1 MKLINIK
8 NLRRLLP
15 FLPLLL
21 LTLALGCKP
30 SEPKD
35 YLNETQAELDERMEW
50 WRDGTFG
57 MFIHW
62 GAYAVPA
69 GIHNGEEVPGIGEWI
84 MERGKISIEEYEKY
98 VHQFNPVKYDA
109 NEWARIASDAGMKY
123 MVITSKH
130 HDGFCLWDS
139 KVSDYDVMDAAPI
152 QRDLLKELAVA
163 CKKHGVKLCFY
174 HSIMDWHHP
183 DANKESFA
191 KYREEYLIPQLDELL
206 SGDYGDIGVLWFD
219 GEWIS
224 EWTEDQGKALYQH
237 LREVKPDLIIN
248 NRVGKGRQG
257 MQGMN
262 KDRSYAG
269 DFGTPEQEILETASA
284 LDWESCM
291 TMNNTWGFKKND
303 HDWKSAEMLI
313 HNLVDIIAKGGNY
326 LLNVGPT
333 AEGLIPAESVERLA
347 EMGEWIRVNEEAIY
361 KTQRFEHYKEGE
373 KIRYIQDKKG
383 KYVYAVA
390 FEWPGESFD
399 LNYAKPKEGSKIELL
414 GYSGKLDWEYS
425 LEEGLKIIMP
435 EELADPKKRP
445 CKYAWVFKMQA
456 GPAGVVI
463 APTVTVKSEEN
474 PKTVVFFDKV
484 EFSVETP
491 KGSKAYYT
499 LDGSKPN
506 ESSSLYSQA
515 LTLNEST
522 TLKVLAVEVG
532 KSSSEMVTVRFV
544 QSNKYKATATITSP
558 SPKYPGK
565 GIKGFLSYGDGI
577 RGSIKDIQDGN
588 WVGFEG
594 YTMSVCLELEDN
606 QTINR
611 IEAGFLQKLGSWI
624 FLPDRVSFFAGD
636 AQNAMKN
643 VGEIEYTTPANAK
656 EIKVVDMGIDLSGI
670 KAKYIKVTARTVGT
684 IPEWHPGAGGS
695 GWLFCDEIII
705 N

>member
-1 MKLINIK
+1 MKKISRTRG
-8 NLRRLLP
+8 RRLFPL
-15 FLPLLL
+15 LPLFLI
-21 LTLALGCKP
+21 TIILGCQP
-30 SEPKD
+30 TEPKD
-35 YLNETQAELDERMEW
+35 YLNESKEEIDDRMEW

-69 GIHNGEEVPGIGEWI
+69 GIHNGEEIPGIGEWI
-84 MERGKISIEEYEKY
+84 MDRGKISIEEYEKY

-109 NEWARIASDAGMKY
+109 NEWARIAADAGMKY

-139 KVSDYDVMDAAPI
+139 DVSDYDVMDAAPI
-152 QRDLLKELAVA
+152 QRDLLKELADA
-163 CKKHGVKLCFY
+163 CKKHDVKLCFY

-183 DANKESFA
+183 DANKENWA
-191 KYREEYLIPQLDELL
+191 KYRDDYLIPQLDELL
-206 SGDYGDIGVLWFD
+206 SGDYGDVGVLWFD

-237 LREVKPDLIIN
+237 LRELKPDLIIN

-262 KDRSYAG
+262 KDRTYAG

-303 HDWKSAEMLI
+303 HEWKSSEILI

-333 AEGLIPAESVERLA
+333 AEGLIPEASVDRLR
-347 EMGEWIRVNEEAIY
+347 EMGVWIRVNEEAIY

-373 KIRYIQDKKG
+373 NIRYIQDKKG

-399 LNYAKPKEGSKIELL
+399 LHYAEPKEGSKIELL
-414 GYSGKLDWEYS
+414 GYSGKLEWEYT
-425 LEEGLKIIMP
+425 LEDGLKILLP
-435 EELADPKKRP
+435 DELMKAENRP

-456 GPAGVVI
+456 EPAGVVI
-463 APTVTVKSEEN
+463 EPTVTVKKEEN
-474 PKTVVFFDKV
+474 PETVVFFNEV
-484 EFSVETP
+484 EFSVEAP
-491 KGSKAYYT
+491 KGSKAHYT
-499 LDGSKPN
+499 LDGSEPN
-506 ESSSLYSQA
+506 ENSA
-515 LTLNEST
+515 LCSELITLKKSAV
-522 TLKVLAVEVG
+522 LKVLAVEEG
-532 KSSSEMVTVRFV
+532 KSSSEIVTVRFV
-544 QSNKYKATATITSP
+544 QSNKYKATATITNP
-558 SPKYPGK
+558 SPNYPGK

-577 RGSIKDIQDGN
+577 RGSAEDIQDEN

-594 YTMSVCLELEDN
+594 ITMSVCLELEEG
-606 QTINR
+606 QIINR
-611 IEAGFLQKLGSWI
+611 IEAGFLQKPGSWI
-624 FLPDRVSFFAGD
+624 FLPNRVSFFAGNEL
-636 AQNAMKN
+636 NAMKN
-643 VGEIEYTTPANAK
+643 VGEIEYTTPANTMDN
-656 EIKVVDMGIDLSGI
+656 KVVDMGIDVAGI
-670 KAKYIKVTARTVGT
+670 KAKYIKISARALGT
-684 IPEWHPGAGGS
+684 IPDWHQGAGGK